1 MNPLVVDAKCLDV
14 AAVVQMLNPGTAEQ
28 VFVPYVAV
36 QLEEA
41 TYVGIVCIVNQMA
54 LFWMSPNKRRAKVC
68 SNAKELE

>member
-41 TYVGIVCIVNQMA
+41 TCWHCLHCKSNGIVLDV
-54 LFWMSPNKRRAKVC
+54 PNKRRAKVC